1 MLVPHVTFA
10 SAPQG
15 VPSVREAAATAP
27 HHHVYVSLDA
37 SMVARR
43 FLDPLGG
50 GESDAS
56 ACSDGGRAGNL
67 RPLAGM
73 TREIDGTFILMI
85 GTRKMVGHETS
96 DVVVC

>member
-1 MLVPHVTFA
+1 MTFFLHYIVLVPHVTFA

-56 ACSDGGRAGNL
+56 ACSDGTFLWASAPLREALLLRGRLGDQEEEDK
-67 RPLAGM
+67 R
-73 TREIDGTFILMI
+73 
-85 GTRKMVGHETS
+85 
-96 DVVVC
+96 